1 MKQYLLNR
9 KWLGYGIFAALLMLP
24 LNNYAQSIKRQSIS
38 SYGSSVVTENVLIGQ
53 TAGQSYHTAVS
64 VGGTTVSPGF
74 QQPQLFSVK
83 EIGDPVFRTL
93 DVMVYP
99 NPASHS
105 ITISSEKEIEQS
117 IIRVTDINGKYLLS
131 EKVPV
136 LFSYTMD
143 CASWANGVYLI
154 TIQDSQKNTKTL
166 RLIISK

>member
-1 MKQYLLNR
+1 MRQNLLIQ
-9 KWLGYGIFAALLMLP
+9 KWLGYGFFVALITLP

-64 VGGTTVSPGF
+64 VNGITVSPGF
-74 QQPQLFSVK
+74 QQPQLFSLK

-93 DVMVYP
+93 DVLVYP

-105 ITISSEKEIEQS
+105 ITISSETEIKQS
-117 IIRVTDINGKYLLS
+117 IIRVTDVNGKYLLS
-131 EKVPV
+131 EKVPN
-136 LFSYTMD
+136 LFSYTMN

-154 TIQDSQKNTKTL
+154 TIQDSLKNSKTL

>member
-1 MKQYLLNR
+1 MRQNLLNK
-9 KWLGYGIFAALLMLP
+9 KWLGYGIFAAILLLP

-38 SYGSSVVTENVLIGQ
+38 SYGSSVLTENVLIGQ
-53 TAGQSYHTAVS
+53 TAGQSYHTEVS
-64 VGGTTVSPGF
+64 VAGVTVSSGF
-74 QQPQLFSVK
+74 QQPHLFSVK

-93 DVMVYP
+93 DVLVYP

-117 IIRVTDINGKYLLS
+117 IIRVADINGKYLLS
-131 EKVPV
+131 EKVPS
-136 LFSYTMD
+136 LLSHTMN

-154 TIQDSQKNTKTL
+154 TIQDAQKNTKTL

>member
-1 MKQYLLNR
+1 MKQNLLN
-9 KWLGYGIFAALLMLP
+9 KNWLGYLFFAAILSLP
-24 LNNYAQSIKRQSIS
+24 LNSYAQSIKRQTIS
-38 SYGSSVVTENVLIGQ
+38 SYGSSVVTENILIGQ

-74 QQPQLFSVK
+74 QQPQLFSLK

-105 ITISSEKEIEQS
+105 ITISSENEIEQS
-117 IIRVTDINGKYLLS
+117 IIRVTDVNGKYLLS
-131 EKVPV
+131 AKVPK
-136 LFSYTMD
+136 LLSYDMN
-143 CASWANGVYLI
+143 CAAWANGVYLI